1 MRRHDTSSS
10 HCDLIKGTYIVCQ
23 GIKRFRPSVDFQTG
37 RKGSLAE
44 ESMRIANGILMRS
57 TSSPYPK
64 PTGKAKDEAKGKD
77 QKKGV
82 SVSVY
87 VDCI

>member
-1 MRRHDTSSS
+1 M
-10 HCDLIKGTYIVCQ
+10 
-23 GIKRFRPSVDFQTG
+23 DFQTG

-44 ESMRIANGILMRS
+44 ESMRIAIGILMRS

-87 VDCI
+87 VDCIWMHFVHYLFKKLQMWI

>member
-1 MRRHDTSSS
+1 M
-10 HCDLIKGTYIVCQ
+10 
-23 GIKRFRPSVDFQTG
+23 DFQTG

-87 VDCI
+87 VDCIWMHFVHYLFQKLQMWI